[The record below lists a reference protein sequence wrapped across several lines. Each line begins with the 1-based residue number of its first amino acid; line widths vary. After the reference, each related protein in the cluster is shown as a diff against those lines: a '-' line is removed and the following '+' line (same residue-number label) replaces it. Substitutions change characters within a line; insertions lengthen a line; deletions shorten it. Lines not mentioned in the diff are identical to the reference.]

1 MACRGLAP
9 GLAFLLAAAPCAAAE
24 PLPVI
29 EVAAGVFVH
38 QGLHEDFTQANAG
51 GIANLAF
58 VIGGRAVAVIDS
70 GGSREQG
77 QALRAAITSRTKLP
91 VAYVINTHVHPDHVL
106 GNAAFTGE
114 GTSFVGHAKLAVRLA
129 EAGPFYLRSME
140 RLLGPSFAGTELV
153 MPTLL
158 VADRQELEL
167 GGRRL
172 ELRAWPTAHTDTDL
186 TVLDQG
192 TRTLFAG
199 DLLFMERIPVVDGSL
214 NGWIAVMEELA
225 AAPAERVVPGHG
237 PATAPWPQ
245 ALEPQRAYLTSL
257 RDSIRQEL
265 TRNRTLEE
273 AVRDVPVPAGQ
284 HWLLAGQN
292 HGRNVTA
299 GFTELE
305 WE

>member
-1 MACRGLAP
+1 VACRGLAP

-24 PLPVI
+24 PLPVT

-38 QGLHEDFTQANAG
+38 RGLHEDFTQANAG

-58 VIGGRAVAVIDS
+58 VIGGRAVAVLDS

-77 QALRAAITSRTKLP
+77 EALRAAITSRTKLP
-91 VAYVINTHVHPDHVL
+91 VAYVIDTHVHPDHLL
-106 GNAAFTGE
+106 GNAAFAGE
-114 GTSFVGHAKLAVRLA
+114 GTSFVGHAKLPVRLA

-140 RLLGPSFAGTELV
+140 RLLGPSFAGTELIP
-153 MPTLL
+153 PTLL
-158 VADRQELEL
+158 VVDRLELEL

-199 DLLFMERIPVVDGSL
+199 DLLFMERIPIVDGSL
-214 NGWIAVMEELA
+214 NGWITVMEELA
-225 AAPAERVVPGHG
+225 ATPAERVVPGHG
-237 PATAPWPQ
+237 PATAPWSQ

-265 TRNRTLEE
+265 ARNRTLEE

>member
-1 MACRGLAP
+1 
-9 GLAFLLAAAPCAAAE
+9 
-24 PLPVI
+24 
-29 EVAAGVFVH
+29 
-38 QGLHEDFTQANAG
+38 
-51 GIANLAF
+51 
-58 VIGGRAVAVIDS
+58 
-70 GGSREQG
+70 
-77 QALRAAITSRTKLP
+77 
-91 VAYVINTHVHPDHVL
+91 
-106 GNAAFTGE
+106 
-114 GTSFVGHAKLAVRLA
+114 VGHAKLAVRLA

-225 AAPAERVVPGHG
+225 ATPAERVVPGHG

-265 TRNRTLEE
+265 ARNRTLEE